1 MWVTAASVALVS
13 PDVFA
18 QQSPAAAS
26 TNASSPST
34 ARPPSTVVPPS
45 TTASA
50 PASAERVDGPPVV
63 PTPATAQRVL
73 SVPVFASGPSPTTPT
88 DAYARPAHQRRDVAS
103 ALLGTG
109 ASLFLVSY
117 LSTAFAGAV
126 IWDDSRASS
135 QGPMSRDVRRRLRYG
150 ATLMVPGVGPLV
162 AMGWSGSA
170 VRSMG
175 LGISGAL
182 QVGGL
187 VMTYIGARNHIRMN
201 RQRWLS
207 IGGAAT
213 SSLAQASLRIRF

>member
-1 MWVTAASVALVS
+1 M
-13 PDVFA
+13 
-18 QQSPAAAS
+18 
-26 TNASSPST
+26 
-34 ARPPSTVVPPS
+34 
-45 TTASA
+45 
-50 PASAERVDGPPVV
+50 
-63 PTPATAQRVL
+63 
-73 SVPVFASGPSPTTPT
+73 
-88 DAYARPAHQRRDVAS
+88 
-103 ALLGTG
+103 
-109 ASLFLVSY
+109 FLVSY